1 MRYRIISCKSCGT
14 ANRVPE
20 DKLHAGPKCGK
31 CKTLLS
37 LIEDRPVKISDA
49 TFAQEVL
56 QSPLPV
62 LVDCWASWCGPCRMV
77 APVLEELA
85 KDYAGRLKIAKLNT
99 EENRVIPAR
108 FGIQSIPTL
117 LLFRKGELVDTM
129 IGALPR
135 GRIEARLRQVL

>member
-1 MRYRIISCKSCGT
+1 
-14 ANRVPE
+14 
-20 DKLHAGPKCGK
+20 
-31 CKTLLS
+31 
-37 LIEDRPVKISDA
+37 
-49 TFAQEVL
+49 
-56 QSPLPV
+56 
-62 LVDCWASWCGPCRMV
+62 MV